1 KHDVLV
7 VADEIHQ
14 DFVREGNKHTVFASL
29 SPELAQ
35 RVITCTSPSKTF
47 NLAGLQISN
56 IFIENPGLRQRFRTE
71 MTAAGYSQPN
81 ALGLFA
87 AQAAY
92 REGDSWL
99 QELLAYLEENLQR
112 TRTFLKE
119 NLPQVKLIEPEG
131 TYLLWLDC
139 RALGLSNRELDE
151 RIIQQGKLWL
161 DSGWIFGRCGA
172 GFQRINMACPWSV
185 LQEGLQRLAAC
196 LKNV

>member
-1 KHDVLV
+1 
-7 VADEIHQ
+7 
-14 DFVREGNKHTVFASL
+14 
-29 SPELAQ
+29 
-35 RVITCTSPSKTF
+35 
-47 NLAGLQISN
+47 
-56 IFIENPGLRQRFRTE
+56 
-71 MTAAGYSQPN
+71 GYSQPN

-161 DSGWIFGRCGA
+161 DSGWIFGRSGA

-185 LQEGLQRLAAC
+185 LQQGLQRLAAC